1 MDRKAAQGN
10 RLVRRVT
17 LLKARRAGSFDPD
30 QSYHEGAWRGRVAR
44 QCRVALRR
52 QQVLFLL
59 APRWSRPD
67 RFLDELASDLLIGR
81 PRVSCAVLP
90 LAVVHGRAPHEIE
103 GYILRAVAEVANL
116 DPSGAAYQPVTRD
129 GFREILA
136 GQLARTV
143 GGPRRALLLLGVE
156 HVSLDLIQDIYDTLI
171 AHAAHTG
178 GRRSFNVLFSGS
190 VGLPRARFP
199 EIVQQMLPDFGP
211 DEAAQAVHEYV
222 DLASERDA
230 DLAAA
235 LVGGVPALLHA
246 VGVGAEKSRALPT
259 TQEAIWESL
268 GPLADELRAAV
279 AIVAADQS
287 QADRLET
294 LAREGS
300 CSIAPEVDGR
310 LIRAGVIR
318 GVPRVRSPRVVVRA
332 PILAQLAGSVLA
344 QGVDEAG
351 GPVMVETD

>member
-1 MDRKAAQGN
+1 VDRKPAQAN

-17 LLKARRAGSFDPD
+17 LLKARRAGTFDPD
-30 QSYHEGAWRGRVAR
+30 QLYQEGAWRGRVAR
-44 QCRVALRR
+44 QCRVAMRR
-52 QQVLFLL
+52 QRLLFLL

-116 DPSGAAYQPVTRD
+116 DPSGAAHQPVTRD

-136 GQLARTV
+136 GQLAQTV
-143 GGPRRALLLLGVE
+143 SGPQRALLLLGVE
-156 HVSLDLIQDIYDTLI
+156 HVSLELVQDLYDTLV
-171 AHAAHTG
+171 AHAAEVG
-178 GRRSFNVLFSGS
+178 ERRRFNILFSGS
-190 VGLPRARFP
+190 VALPRGRFP
-199 EIVQQMLPDFGP
+199 EILQQMLPDYGP

-222 DLASERDA
+222 DLASDRDA

-246 VGVGAEKSRALPT
+246 VGVGAEKSHDLPT
-259 TQEAIWESL
+259 TQEAIWECL

-279 AIVAADQS
+279 AIVAADQG
-287 QADRLET
+287 QADRLEA
-294 LAREGS
+294 LARAGS
-300 CSIAPEVDGR
+300 SVVAPEIDGR

-318 GVPRVRSPRVVVRA
+318 GVPRVRVARVVVRA
-332 PILAQLAGSVLA
+332 PILAQLAGSVLG
-344 QGVDEAG
+344 QGADEAG